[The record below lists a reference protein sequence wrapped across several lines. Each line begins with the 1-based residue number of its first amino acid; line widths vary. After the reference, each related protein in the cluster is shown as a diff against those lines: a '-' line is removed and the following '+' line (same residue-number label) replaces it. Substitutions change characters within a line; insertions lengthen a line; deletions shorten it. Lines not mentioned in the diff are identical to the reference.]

1 MTSSNGNF
9 IAFQT
14 MILMFK
20 HRILP
25 LLAGITAALLTL
37 ALLEEWMA
45 HFGPQDWRVDSR
57 DPQEA
62 RKQFLALPDAVRYL
76 QLLFYA
82 FSAFMGGLVA
92 TRVSPVSAIK
102 PAFIIGL
109 ALTIAG
115 ITNPDP
121 IWFKVVSS
129 FIYLPFS
136 LLGFYTIKR
145 TRPSAS

>member
-1 MTSSNGNF
+1 
-9 IAFQT
+9 
-14 MILMFK
+14 MISVFK

-37 ALLEEWMA
+37 ALLEAFMA
-45 HFGPQDWRVDSR
+45 HFGPQDWRIDSR

-82 FSAFMGGLVA
+82 LSSFMGGWVA
-92 TRVSPVSAIK
+92 TRVSPTSAMK
-102 PAFIIGL
+102 PALIIGL

-115 ITNPDP
+115 ITNSDP

-129 FIYLPFS
+129 LIYLPFS
-136 LLGFYTIKR
+136 FLGFYTIKR
-145 TRPSAS
+145 IRPSAS